1 MKTTTPT
8 TWRPGWKTLLAV
20 GLLTW
25 LIVVLASFPAARA
38 WAWWGTELPGLQVA
52 RVQGTLW
59 QGSLQGVSY
68 NNFSAR
74 SISWQLSPLALLRL
88 RASVDLDIRLED
100 GFVTAH
106 ALAAPSGIVELS
118 ELQGQ
123 LSLPMLAPVL
133 ELPPDMVEGQ
143 LNFGF
148 EEVLID
154 GMPRTARGR
163 ATLGQAGFRIGRR
176 FTEVGNFAADIHT
189 SEAQELVAE
198 ISDQGQGPLAVTGQ
212 ASFNPDNRTYRSS
225 LQLRPREAD
234 SELGRMLDGGLQQDQ
249 DGNYLL
255 DFNGRLQLP

>member
-8 TWRPGWKTLLAV
+8 AWQPGWKTLLTV

-25 LIVVLASFPAARA
+25 LVVVLASFPAARA
-38 WAWWGTELPGLQVA
+38 WAWWGNSIPGLQVA
-52 RVQGTLW
+52 RVQGSIW

-68 NNFSAR
+68 NNFGAR
-74 SISWQLSPLALLRL
+74 SISWDLSPLAFLRL
-88 RASVDLDIRLED
+88 RASLDLDIRLED

-106 ALAAPSGIVELS
+106 ALAAPSGTIELN

-123 LSLPMLAPVL
+123 LSLPVLAPVL

-143 LNFGF
+143 INFGF
-148 EEVLID
+148 EKVVID
-154 GMPRTARGR
+154 GMPRMARGR

-176 FTEVGNFAADIHT
+176 LTELGQFAADIRT

-198 ISDQGQGPLAVTGQ
+198 LSDQGQGPLAVQGQ
-212 ASFNPDNRTYRSS
+212 ARFNPADGTYRSN
-225 LQLRPREAD
+225 LRLRPRDAD
-234 SELGRMLDGGLQQDQ
+234 SELGRMLEGGLRQDQ